1 MPASPPP
8 PAAAADTSL
17 YERKPA
23 RLNFTRKR
31 DQPRLS
37 AEQAAR
43 QGRAVSS
50 ALRSFADSAAA
61 IAFLNTDQAG
71 LGRPIDRAIES
82 AAGLIAVEAAL
93 ASLSAVAG

>member
-8 PAAAADTSL
+8 PAAAAEPSL

-23 RLNFTRKR
+23 RLNFTRQR
-31 DQPRLS
+31 DKPRLS

-43 QGRAVSS
+43 QGQAVSS

-61 IAFLNTDQAG
+61 IAFLNSDQAG

-82 AAGLIAVEAAL
+82 AAGLVAVEAAL
-93 ASLSAVAG
+93 ASRSAVAG